1 MEIALLGMRCIYQA
15 VVLTILMLTTIST
28 FPVFSQTNPNV
39 TVSVTNGVCQSDGKI
54 TVTAN
59 NAAPPVLYELLD
71 ASSMAVVVPQQSS
84 NIFNNLPAGNYL
96 VLVYDENTGT
106 TPVVKTAS
114 VTSTYQLLEFIGT
127 EQSYQ
132 TVPGNQCSPQGYVS
146 VSIAKGKAPYRYELL
161 DATGS
166 TVLRP
171 YQSSNF
177 FYNLARGQ
185 YTVRVSD
192 DCGSSRLSGVI
203 TVVEDYSYSNRPIDS
218 VNIEDNTPYNNFYIN
233 ATCDGLTVNGQ
244 KVNIYSGGQ
253 KWPDFNY
260 ASVMARFESPALSG
274 NWGPWTALSNTA
286 IPVGGTYDNSAAQ
299 TVRMQV
305 ENPCTLESKYYTYT
319 VEPTDL
325 IVNTIISPAASN
337 MCGSEYLTYLSSTL
351 SSFRRICNPIR
362 VAIQEVGGPYN
373 QVVTGNMSSHTYH
386 LPSLVAGKTYNIT
399 ISDAANFSKTTR
411 ITLPESTLQQPI
423 FTLTGYMPCSLES
436 GRISVKNILSN
447 GPYPITFKVLTGP
460 GNIGQTYTMNSGV
473 AANDIFENMPFG
485 IYSMEVSYGSP
496 VCRTDTLSLNLVKS
510 FTRAVIDS
518 VRMVPAAKGCGFYDV
533 QTYARFFV
541 PAGSKGNVAHNSFL
555 VNTATGDVVQGIPAG
570 SNFARAFYNL
580 PSGNYYVKVYTNGGS
595 PALCPKALDSLLV
608 TLPPY
613 MPPQFDQLKSGGF
626 VCNGRDTGTL
636 HVEGVGSSPF
646 TYRLKPAGAPDASYT
661 PFQGSP
667 DFHGLAPGN
676 YTIQILDGCGTQ
688 ITPNVELFNT
698 ASTSLIRVS
707 GPVSDGKVCP
717 GGRVVLRTRPIGSIS
732 SIIWT
737 LPDGSTRSGIDSI
750 VIPAFTSA
758 NSGSYQLAVT
768 ARTGCVAT
776 STENLQQGLN
786 PSLQVTPVSI
796 CEGDSVNLTLPAI
809 TAGSAN
815 IDSIAYFADAS
826 GTTPLGNPNRVTPTV
841 TTTYYIN
848 AYSVD
853 KCSSGNQPVQVTVNR
868 HATAADINIMDTV
881 ICTGSAVALTASSS
895 TVPAPVFRWYADA
908 SLTNLLFTGNTY
920 NTPSHSTSTTYFI
933 TVTGTGIC
941 ENFTSGTKA
950 VTVAVHPY
958 SVAADIQVNDQA
970 ICYNSFA
977 RLVASTSHT
986 GAGKVFKWYK
996 DPQLTNLLF
1005 TGDIYETPNL
1015 TATTTYYIT
1024 LSSQSS
1030 CENLPNTARAVTVTV
1045 DRNATTADLFA
1056 HSTSICAGESAM
1068 LTASSNLQNPVFRW
1082 YQDPALTQL
1091 YAVGPMINTPP
1102 LNSQKQFFVT
1112 VSADGI
1118 CENQPAPIGT
1128 GPVVV
1133 NVDVRPHTTPADVTV
1148 QNPVICAGSTASL
1161 TANSGLPGMNFSW
1174 YADPGMNTL
1183 LGTGNTFITPPIS
1196 NTTTYYVAASS
1207 SDYCGPLPGDAK
1219 QVTVTANRHA
1229 DSSDIK
1235 GLNQTICSGVSARL
1249 VVGSPTMS
1257 NPQFRWFADAAL
1269 TQPVGSGSGF
1279 TTPALT
1285 GTTNYYVTVEG
1296 TNVCGNPPGTAK
1308 RITVTVTD
1316 LADLTDLVL
1325 QDSTICAGNAIVL
1338 TAASTTVINPVFT
1351 WYGDSALTIPL
1362 TTGANHTTT
1371 ALQDST
1377 TYYVTVQGSNACEN
1391 APFNA
1396 GRLRVNVNRKA
1407 VAADITGSGQT
1418 ICAGDSA
1425 VLMVQS
1431 AIADPRFTWFADA
1444 ALTQPL
1450 VTGDHYQTSALN
1462 ASTDYYVAVSG
1473 TGVCSSRSGDAYIA
1487 NVIVNRNATVADINV
1502 AGKAICSGNSATL
1515 TATTTTV
1522 QNPVFNWYADD
1533 SLHILLATGPTY
1545 VTSDTAVTDTF
1556 YVTVQGDAVCA
1567 NRQGAAKAVV
1577 LTVQRTALPD
1587 DITAADT
1594 AICPNSVATLT
1605 ASSKIK
1611 GAIFNWYSDI
1621 SLQHKVA
1628 TGPIFVTSALDS
1640 SATFYV
1646 TVSGDSVCASLP
1658 GDAKAINVTV
1668 NRTGISADI
1677 IVADTLVC
1685 PGESVTLNATS
1696 TVPGAAFTWYADP
1709 GLTTVLSTSASYV
1722 VPAINT
1728 TSFYYVTVKG
1738 NNVCENQP
1746 ADARTVTVGV
1756 KRRATAAD
1764 ILVNDQAIC
1773 AGQSATLVINATNLT
1788 RGLGSEASPVYR
1800 WYADAGLTN
1809 LLFTGTTYIT
1819 PVLQNITTYYVTAS
1833 SRLVCENAVGAAK
1846 VVTVTIRRNSTAADI
1861 TAAGQT
1867 VCAGAADTLTASSPV
1882 TGVVF
1887 TWYSDAALQQQV
1899 GAGATYITPPLDAAT
1914 TYYVSVSGDSVCSSL
1929 PGTAKTVLANVN
1941 RKAIATDITVR
1952 DTLACPG
1959 EGVTLIAT
1967 STVPGA
1973 VFSWYADPAL
1983 TTLLGTG
1990 ASFSTPAITT
2000 TSLYYVT
2007 IHGTDVCENKAG
2019 DAHAVTVGVKRRATA
2034 ADILV
2039 SDQEICP
2046 NQSAT
2051 LVISTTNLTRGLRGE
2066 VGPVF
2071 RWYAD
2076 AALTTLLFTGT
2087 VYTTPALVNSTTYY
2101 VTASSNL
2108 VCENEPG
2115 TAKPV
2120 TVTLLRNST
2129 TAAVTAEGLTICAG
2143 TTGTV
2148 VASSNI
2154 TNPVYNWYSDAARTN
2169 LLFTGPA
2176 FTTPPL
2182 AITTQYFLTVNGDG
2196 ICEGPATA
2204 QSVPATVTVTV
2215 NRHAV
2220 ASDITAANQ
2229 SGCAGSA
2236 VTMTASSSVSNPVFT
2251 WYTDA
2256 ELNQPIAAGAS
2267 FTTPALSTSATYY
2280 VTVNGSDV
2288 CENFPPNG
2296 KAVNIAISRKAV
2308 ASDISV
2314 KDTVICSGST
2324 VQIIA
2329 SSNIAS
2335 PVFHWYADPSHS
2347 QLLFT
2352 GASYTTPA
2360 LSASAT
2366 YYITVSGTG
2375 VCENDPGTSKVV
2387 TVTVQRNSVTAD
2399 ATVAGMTICAGE
2411 TATLVANSQL
2421 SNPIFNW
2428 YSDANRTNRIFT
2440 GPVFTTPP
2448 LAATTNYYVAVSGN
2462 GVCEGSSTIPL
2473 SVTVAVNR
2481 HALATDITTADQS
2494 ICEGNAVTMSASSNI
2509 TNPVF
2514 TWYTDAGLNNPVA
2527 AGASFTTSSLSAPAT
2542 YYVTVN
2548 GTDAC
2553 ENFPPEA
2560 KPVNI
2565 IVSRKAVAAD
2575 IIIRDTVICAGSTV
2589 QLNASSGI
2597 GNPVFKWYA
2606 DPGRTQL
2613 VFTGASFTTPALSTS
2628 VTYYIN
2634 VSGDGVCVND
2644 PGNEQQVTV
2653 TVNRNATAADII
2665 VAPRSVCEGDVTTLL
2680 ATSNTIAQP
2689 VFNWYADAG
2698 LSRLLFTGEAFQTP
2712 VLTATTTYYLTV
2724 AGNDVCVSNK
2734 ANAQQVT
2741 VTVNRF
2747 GISTDINVAD
2757 TSFCEGGIATLR
2769 ASSSVPG
2776 AIFKWYRDTALTS
2789 LAGTGVTLVTPALN
2803 TTTEYFVTINAP
2815 NVCENLPGA
2824 GKPVKVT
2831 VNRFAVSAD
2840 IILKDTTVCPGSRTT
2855 LTASSTLANPVF
2867 TWYADPELTRP
2878 LFTGAAFTTPPLYNI
2893 TSYYVSVA
2901 ATGICGNKP
2910 GGARTVRIAVKR
2922 SSTRE
2927 DLAATDRIVCAGN
2940 TATLIA
2946 TVPARLRGTT
2956 IFRWYADEGLT
2967 TLLATGNIFTT
2978 PSLQQTTHYYVTMQ
2992 NDVLCENTPGNA
3004 REAIVKVFRV
3014 AAATDIV
3021 GNDALIC
3028 DGNNVLLSVTAPAV
3042 NTPAFNWYA
3051 DSDLTQLL
3059 DYGPTFATPAVTGNK
3074 TYYVTV
3080 TGDSVCANPA
3090 GAAKAINVKVS
3101 RNATGAD
3108 IAVNSAS
3115 ICQGGTAALNANST
3129 VSGATFNWYADPA
3142 LTQKLATGP
3151 AFTTPVLTTSTN
3163 YYVTVRGTG
3172 VCENSPLTA
3181 KQVFVNVNYKAIAAD
3196 ITVKD
3201 TSTCE
3206 GSPVTIIATSRLTE
3220 FARLS
3225 SPLIY
3230 NWYADAGLTNKLYT
3244 GATFTTPSITA
3255 ATTYYVTVS
3264 NSTICENVAND
3275 AQAVTISVSA
3285 GPAAPVLNVPAQEA
3299 VWSGSNLTL
3308 TATSAGANAFTWYK
3322 NNMVI
3327 GGVTGN
3333 TLNLTNISVADAALY
3348 EVSAS
3353 YPVGCSVSAKASFR
3367 LDVKDFTTWKEV
3379 RDASG
3384 DNSAQPG
3391 EVITYTIYVRNNG
3404 TVPLVDVSISDPIPA
3419 NTSYVTGSGGTFT
3432 GDNVQFGFSSLS
3444 VGSTQQ
3450 AGFQVIVKNSTTGI
3464 SSINNM
3470 AFVTIDTVINKTGNT
3485 PSDPPGGDTTKIP
3498 FDGGG
3503 RLVFIPNVITPNGD
3517 GRNDK
3522 LVIKGLE
3529 NYPASSIAIYNRW
3542 GNEVYYSSSYHNEWD
3557 GNGLTE
3563 STYYYVLKLRLPEGT
3578 KTYTGWIQL
3587 IR

>member
-1 MEIALLGMRCIYQA
+1 M
-15 VVLTILMLTTIST
+15 
-28 FPVFSQTNPNV
+28 FSQTKPNV
-39 TVSVTNGVCQSDGKI
+39 IISVTNGVCQSDGKI
-54 TVTAN
+54 TVTATN
-59 NAAPPVLYELLD
+59 TAPPVLYELLD
-71 ASSMAVVVPQQSS
+71 ANSMAVVVPQQGS

-96 VLVYDENTGT
+96 VLVYDANTGT
-106 TPVVKTAS
+106 TPVVKNAS
-114 VTSTYQLLEFIGT
+114 VTSPYQLLEFIGT

-132 TVPGNQCSPQGYVS
+132 TIPGNQCSPQGYLS
-146 VSIAKGKAPYRYELL
+146 VSIVKGRAPYQYELL
-161 DATGS
+161 DATGT

-185 YTVRVSD
+185 YTVRVLD

-218 VNIEDNTPYNNFYIN
+218 VNIEDNTPYNNFFIN

-274 NWGPWTALSNTA
+274 NWGPWTALSNPA
-286 IPVGGTYDNSAAQ
+286 VPVGGAYDNSAAQ

-325 IVNTIISPAASN
+325 IVNTIISPGASN

-351 SSFRRICNPIR
+351 SSFRRICNPITIT
-362 VAIQEVGGPYN
+362 IQEEGGPYN
-373 QVVTGNMSSHTYH
+373 RVVTGNMSSHTFH

-411 ITLPESTLQQPI
+411 ITLPQSTLQQPI

-460 GNIGQTYTMNSGV
+460 GNIGQTYIMNSGV
-473 AANDIFENMPFG
+473 AANDIFQNMPFG
-485 IYSMEVSYGSP
+485 VYSIEVSYGSP
-496 VCRTDTLSLNLVKS
+496 VCRTDTLSMNLVKS
-510 FTRAVIDS
+510 YTRAVIDS

-555 VNTATGDVVQGIPAG
+555 VNTQTGDVVQGIPAG

-595 PALCPKALDSLLV
+595 PSLCPKALDSLLV

-646 TYRLKPAGAPDASYT
+646 TYRLKPAGVPDASYT

-688 ITPNVELFNT
+688 VTPNVELFNT

-707 GPVSDGKVCP
+707 GAVSEGKVCP
-717 GGRVVLRTRPIGSIS
+717 GGRVVLRTRPIGSIAN
-732 SIIWT
+732 IIWT

-750 VIPAFTSA
+750 VIPSFTAA
-758 NSGSYQLAVT
+758 NSGSYQLVVT
-768 ARTGCVAT
+768 AGTGCVAT
-776 STENLQQGLN
+776 STESLQQALS

-809 TAGSAN
+809 TAGSTN
-815 IDSIAYFADAS
+815 VDSIAYFVDAG

-841 TTTYYIN
+841 TTTYYIT

-853 KCSSGNQPVQVTVNR
+853 KCASGNQPVQVTVNR
-868 HATAADINIMDTV
+868 RATAADINIRDTV
-881 ICTGSAVALTASSS
+881 ICTGASVALTASSS

-908 SLTNLLFTGNTY
+908 SLTTLLFTGNTY
-920 NTPSHSTSTTYFI
+920 SAPSHSASTTYYV
-933 TVTGTGIC
+933 TVTGTGVC
-941 ENFTSGTKA
+941 ENFTSNIKA

-958 SVAADIQVNDQA
+958 SVAADIQVNDQN
-970 ICYNSFA
+970 ICYNSIV

-1005 TGDIYETPNL
+1005 TGDVYETPHL
-1015 TATTTYYIT
+1015 TATTTYYVT

-1030 CENLPNTARAVTVTV
+1030 CENLPNTAKAVTVTV

-1056 HSTSICAGESAM
+1056 RSTSICAGESAM

-1082 YQDPALTQL
+1082 YQDPSLTQL

-1118 CENQPAPIGT
+1118 CENQPGPIGT

-1133 NVDVRPHTTPADVTV
+1133 NVDVRPHTAPADVSV

-1161 TANSGLPGMNFSW
+1161 TATSSLPGTNFSW

-1183 LGTGNTFITPPIS
+1183 LGTGNTFVTPPTS

-1207 SDYCGPLPGDAK
+1207 GDYCGPLPGDAK
-1219 QVTVTANRHA
+1219 QVTVTANRNA

-1235 GLNQTICSGVSARL
+1235 GLNQHICSGVSATL
-1249 VVGSPTMS
+1249 VVGSPTIS
-1257 NPQFRWFADAAL
+1257 NPQFTWFADAAL
-1269 TQPVGSGSGF
+1269 TQPVGLGSSF

-1285 GTTNYYVTVEG
+1285 GTTNYYVAAEG
-1296 TNVCGNPPGTAK
+1296 ANVCRNLPGTAK
-1308 RITVTVTD
+1308 RITVTVTS
-1316 LADLTDLVL
+1316 LADLTDLAL
-1325 QDSTICAGNAIVL
+1325 KDSTICAGNTIVL
-1338 TAASTTVINPVFT
+1338 TAASTTVANPVFT
-1351 WYGDSALTIPL
+1351 WYADSALTIPL
-1362 TTGANHTTT
+1362 TSGANHTTT
-1371 ALQDST
+1371 ALQDSI
-1377 TYYVTVQGSNACEN
+1377 TYYVTVQGTDACEN
-1391 APFNA
+1391 APSNA
-1396 GRLRVNVNRKA
+1396 GRVRVNVNRNA
-1407 VAADITGSGQT
+1407 VVADITGSGQT

-1425 VLMVQS
+1425 VLIVQS
-1431 AIADPRFTWFADA
+1431 AIPDPRFTWFADA

-1462 ASTDYYVAVSG
+1462 TSTDYYVAVSG
-1473 TGVCSSRSGDAYIA
+1473 TGVCSSRPGDAYIA
-1487 NVIVNRNATVADINV
+1487 NVIVNRNATVADINA
-1502 AGKAICSGNSATL
+1502 AGKTVCSGNSATL

-1522 QNPVFNWYADD
+1522 KNPVFNWYADD

-1545 VTSDTAVTDTF
+1545 ITSDTAVTDTF

-1567 NRQGAAKAVV
+1567 NIQGAAKAVV

-1587 DITAADT
+1587 DITAADI
-1594 AICPNSVATLT
+1594 AICPNSAATLT
-1605 ASSKIK
+1605 ANSKIK
-1611 GAIFNWYSDI
+1611 GAVFNWYSDI

-1628 TGPIFVTSALDS
+1628 TGPGYTISALDS

-1658 GDAKAINVTV
+1658 GDAKAVQVTV

-1677 IVADTLVC
+1677 IVVDTLVC
-1685 PGESVTLNATS
+1685 PGEGITLNATS
-1696 TVPGAAFTWYADP
+1696 TVPGAVFTWYADP
-1709 GLTTVLSTSASYV
+1709 GLTTVLSTSASYA

-1738 NNVCENQP
+1738 DNVCENQA
-1746 ADARTVTVGV
+1746 ADAHTVTVGV

-1773 AGQSATLVINATNLT
+1773 AGQAATLVINATNLT

-1833 SRLVCENAVGAAK
+1833 SRLVCENAVGSAK
-1846 VVTVTIRRNSTAADI
+1846 AVTVTIRRNSTAADI
-1861 TAAGQT
+1861 TVAGQA
-1867 VCAGAADTLTASSPV
+1867 VCVGEAGTLTASSAV
-1882 TGVVF
+1882 TGAVF

-1899 GAGATYITPPLDAAT
+1899 GAGATYTTPPLDAAT

-1941 RKAIATDITVR
+1941 RKAVANDITIR

-1973 VFSWYADPAL
+1973 VFTWYGDPAL

-2007 IHGTDVCENKAG
+2007 VQGTDVCENKAG

-2039 SDQEICP
+2039 NNQEICP

-2051 LVISTTNLTRGLRGE
+2051 LVISTTDLTRGLRGE
-2066 VGPVF
+2066 AGPVF

-2076 AALTTLLFTGT
+2076 AALTNLLFTGT
-2087 VYTTPALVNSTTYY
+2087 VYTTPVLVNTTTYY

-2129 TAAVTAEGLTICAG
+2129 TADVTAEGLTICAG
-2143 TTGTV
+2143 ATGTV

-2196 ICEGPATA
+2196 ICEGPSTP
-2204 QSVPATVTVTV
+2204 QRVPATVTVTV

-2220 ASDITAANQ
+2220 ASDITAADQ
-2229 SGCAGSA
+2229 SGCAGNA
-2236 VTMTASSSVSNPVFT
+2236 VTMTAGSSVTNPVFT

-2256 ELNQPIAAGAS
+2256 ELNHPIAAGAS

-2280 VTVNGSDV
+2280 VTVNGSDA

-2296 KAVNIAISRKAV
+2296 KAVNIAIARKAV

-2314 KDTVICSGST
+2314 KDTVICSGNT
-2324 VQIIA
+2324 VQLTA
-2329 SSNIAS
+2329 SSSIAS
-2335 PVFHWYADPSHS
+2335 PVFNWYADPAHN

-2352 GASYTTPA
+2352 GASFTTPA
-2360 LSASAT
+2360 LSASAN

-2421 SNPIFNW
+2421 SNPVFNW
-2428 YSDANRTNRIFT
+2428 YSDANRTSLIFT
-2440 GPVFTTPP
+2440 GPVFTTPV
-2448 LAATTNYYVAVSGN
+2448 LAATKNYYVAVSGN
-2462 GVCEGSSTIPL
+2462 GVCEGPSTIPL

-2481 HALATDITTADQS
+2481 HALAADITTADQS
-2494 ICEGNAVTMSASSNI
+2494 ICEGNAVTMTASSDI
-2509 TNPVF
+2509 SNPVF
-2514 TWYTDAGLNNPVA
+2514 SWYTDAGLNNPVA
-2527 AGASFTTSSLSAPAT
+2527 AGASFTTPSLSAPAT

-2553 ENFPPEA
+2553 ENFPPQA

-2575 IIIRDTVICAGSTV
+2575 IIIRDTVICAGSNV

-2597 GNPVFKWYA
+2597 TNPVFKWYA
-2606 DPGRTQL
+2606 DPGLTQL
-2613 VFTGASFTTPALSTS
+2613 VFTGASFTTPALSAS

-2634 VSGDGVCVND
+2634 VTGEGVCVNG
-2644 PGNEQQVTV
+2644 PGDVQQVTV
-2653 TVNRNATAADII
+2653 TVNRNATAADIV
-2665 VAPRSVCEGDVTTLL
+2665 VAPRAICKGDITTLL

-2689 VFNWYADAG
+2689 VFNWYADAA
-2698 LSRLLFTGEAFQTP
+2698 LSQLLYTGEAFQTP
-2712 VLTATTTYYLTV
+2712 VPTATTSYYLTV
-2724 AGNDVCVSNK
+2724 AGTNVCVSNK

-2747 GISTDINVAD
+2747 GTATDINVAD
-2757 TSFCEGGIATLR
+2757 TSFCEDGIATLR
-2769 ASSSVPG
+2769 ASSSMPG
-2776 AIFKWYRDTALTS
+2776 AIFKWYRDAALTS
-2789 LAGTGVTLVTPALN
+2789 LAGTGATFVTPALN
-2803 TTTEYFVTINAP
+2803 TTTEYYVTINAP
-2815 NVCENLPGA
+2815 GVCENLPGA

-2831 VNRFAVSAD
+2831 INRFAVPTD
-2840 IILKDTTVCPGSRTT
+2840 IILQDTTACPGGRTT
-2855 LTASSTLANPVF
+2855 LTASSTLTNPVF
-2867 TWYADPELTRP
+2867 TWYADPGLTRA

-2893 TSYYVSVA
+2893 TSYYVSVT
-2901 ATGICGNKP
+2901 ATGVCSNKP
-2910 GGARTVRIAVKR
+2910 GGAKTVRIAVKR

-2927 DLAATDRIVCAGN
+2927 DLAATDRIICAGN
-2940 TATLIA
+2940 TATLNA
-2946 TVPARLRGTT
+2946 NLPARVRGTA
-2956 IFRWYADEGLT
+2956 IFRWYADAGLT
-2967 TLLATGNIFTT
+2967 TLLATGSTFTT

-3021 GNDALIC
+3021 GNDVSIC
-3028 DGNNVLLSVTAPAV
+3028 EGNNVLLNVTAPSV

-3051 DSDLTQLL
+3051 DSALTQLL
-3059 DYGPTFATPAVTGNK
+3059 DYGPTFATPAIRGN
-3074 TYYVTV
+3074 TVYYVTV
-3080 TGDSVCANPA
+3080 TGDSVCANPT
-3090 GAAKAINVKVS
+3090 GAAKAINVMVS
-3101 RNATGAD
+3101 RNAVATD

-3115 ICQGGTAALNANST
+3115 ICQEGTAVLNANST
-3129 VSGATFNWYADPA
+3129 VPGATFNWYADPA

-3151 AFTTPVLTTSTN
+3151 AFTTPALTTSTN
-3163 YYVTVRGTG
+3163 YYVTVQGTG

-3196 ITVKD
+3196 VTLKD
-3201 TSTCE
+3201 TSTCQ
-3206 GSPVTIIATSRLTE
+3206 GSPVTITATSRLTD

-3244 GATFTTPSITA
+3244 GATFTTPPITA
-3255 ATTYYVTVS
+3255 TTTYYVTVS
-3264 NSTICENVAND
+3264 NNTICENAAND
-3275 AQAVTISVSA
+3275 AQAITVSVGA
-3285 GPAAPVLNVPAQEA
+3285 GPSAPVLNVPAQEA
-3299 VWSGSNLTL
+3299 LWSGSNLTL
-3308 TATSAGANAFTWYK
+3308 TATAAGANAFTWYK
-3322 NNMVI
+3322 NNVVI
-3327 GGVTGN
+3327 SSVTGN
-3333 TLNLTNISVADAALY
+3333 TLNLANVSVTDAALY

-3353 YPVGCSVSAKASFR
+3353 YPVGCSVSARASFR

-3391 EVITYTIYVRNNG
+3391 EVLTYIIYVRNTG
-3404 TVPLVDVSISDPIPA
+3404 TVPLADVNVSDPIPA
-3419 NTSYVTGSGGTFT
+3419 NTSYLTGSGGTLT
-3432 GDNVQFGFSSLS
+3432 GGNVLFGFNSLS

-3450 AGFQVIVKNSTTGI
+3450 AGFQVMVKNSTAGI

-3470 AFVTIDTVINKTGNT
+3470 ALVTIDTVTNETGTT
-3485 PSDPPGGDTTKIP
+3485 PTGPPGGDTTKIP

-3542 GNEVYYSSSYHNEWD
+3542 GNEVYYNSSYHNEWD

-3563 STYYYVLKLRLPEGT
+3563 STYYYVLKLRIPEGI